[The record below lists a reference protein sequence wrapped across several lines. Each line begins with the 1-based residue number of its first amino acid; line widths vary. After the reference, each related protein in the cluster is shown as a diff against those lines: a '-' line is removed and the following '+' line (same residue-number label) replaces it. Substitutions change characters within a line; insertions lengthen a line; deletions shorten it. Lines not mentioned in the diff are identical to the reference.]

1 MPRKAKASGKRH
13 TRKASREG
21 RGALSVEALHATF
34 EKMDGRLREVVE
46 SGVTDTELGHAVSRA
61 WSSAFQQELSSPAV
75 QGLVIHYRA
84 LYGASRAGRRT
95 RKQRRNLRGQ
105 RGGMAPLDWTMGQGT
120 TATTFGRFPDDFST
134 SAQAVRSLDLTRFY
148 ENSVSRSCDSTGG
161 RDTLVAQAAGNQKGG
176 GVFDSLMAGHA
187 PASIPRNIVETTV
200 STLQGAPITNPPA
213 APEIPTWKPAVAVP
227 AAFDSS
233 AVSNLAGLSAVYQ
246 GY

>member
-1 MPRKAKASGKRH
+1 MPRAKGKRH

-34 EKMDGRLREVVE
+34 EKMDGRLRQVVE
-46 SGVTDTELGHAVSRA
+46 SGATDTELRNAVSRA
-61 WSSAFQQELSSPAV
+61 WSSAFQQELSGPAV

-84 LYGASRAGRRT
+84 LYGGSRAGRRT
-95 RKQRRNLRGQ
+95 RKARRLRRQ
-105 RGGMAPLDWTMGQGT
+105 RGGMAPMDWTMGQGT

-134 SAQAVRSLDLTRFY
+134 SAQAIRSLDMTRFY
-148 ENSVSRSCDSTGG
+148 ENSISRSCDSTGG
-161 RDTLVAQAAGNQKGG
+161 RDTLAAQKGG
-176 GVFDSLMAGHA
+176 GIFDALVAGHA
-187 PASIPRNIVETTV
+187 PASIPRNMIETTV
-200 STLQGAPITNPPA
+200 STLQGAPIANPPP
-213 APEIPTWKPAVAVP
+213 APEVPTWKPAVAVP

>member
-1 MPRKAKASGKRH
+1 MPRKAKSAGKRQ

-84 LYGASRAGRRT
+84 LYGGSRAGRRT
-95 RKQRRNLRGQ
+95 RKARRHLRRQ
-105 RGGMAPLDWTMGQGT
+105 RGGMAPLDWTLGQGT

-161 RDTLVAQAAGNQKGG
+161 RDTLATQKGG
-176 GVFDSLMAGHA
+176 GVFDALMAGHA
-187 PASIPRNIVETTV
+187 PASVPRNMIETTV
-200 STLQGAPITNPPA
+200 STLQGAPIVNPPA
-213 APEIPTWKPAVAVP
+213 APEVPTWKPAVAVP

-233 AVSNLAGLSAVYQ
+233 AVSNLANLSAVYQ
-246 GY
+246 AY